1 MCSSGFRCGS
11 PRFNRTARPGRIGA
25 VLPVPFTSF
34 QSDGNRRVESL
45 GCRSPTPV
53 IGVLLTKYGTVS
65 TRTTITNSHVTNS

>member
-1 MCSSGFRCGS
+1 MQFRL
-11 PRFNRTARPGRIGA
+11 PLRFPAFQSDGPAGPNRR